1 MEARAASGSSSSVSF
16 HLRRVVWWWV
26 RLRVELGFSDSLVHG
41 FEREFEA
48 FSCVSRVLS
57 IGFEASPS
65 CSLMVAARGLLVTV
79 VETSVC
85 SPTSP
90 VARVVV
96 CGFPCVPF
104 TARILWPRLCGLI
117 RSHLL
122 LK

>member
-1 MEARAASGSSSSVSF
+1 MEAGAASGSSSLVSF
-16 HLRRVVWWWV
+16 HLRRGVWWWV
-26 RLRVELGFSDSLVHG
+26 RLRVELGFSDSLVNG
-41 FEREFEA
+41 FEGEFEA
-48 FSCVSRVLS
+48 LSCLSRVLS
-57 IGFEASPS
+57 IRFEASPL

-85 SPTSP
+85 SPTSH
-90 VARVVV
+90 VACVVV

-104 TARILWPRLCGLI
+104 TAQILWRRLCGLL

>member
-16 HLRRVVWWWV
+16 HLRRG
-26 RLRVELGFSDSLVHG
+26 LGFSDSLVNG
-41 FEREFEA
+41 FE
-48 FSCVSRVLS
+48 VLS
-57 IGFEASPS
+57 IGFEASPL

-79 VETSVC
+79 VEMYVC

-96 CGFPCVPF
+96 CGFLCVPF
-104 TARILWPRLCGLI
+104 TAQILWRRLCGLL